1 MESTTICAIATG
13 QGGAIGIIR
22 ISGPNAITY
31 TDKIFRPSRK
41 GKSLADAN
49 PFTLTYGQIVDTE
62 EKTIDDVLISVFHA
76 PHSYTGENAIEIS
89 CHNSPYILQQI
100 MHQLIDV
107 GCQLAAPGE
116 YTQRAFLNGKMD
128 LSQAEAVADVIASTT
143 ASAHRLAI
151 NQLRNGFSK
160 DFKLLRDKLLKI
172 SSLMELELDFSDHEE
187 LEFADRSELINL
199 LHDIESKISKLAD
212 SFHYGN
218 AIKKGIPV
226 AIIGETNV
234 GKSTLLNTLLGEE
247 KAIVSDIQ
255 GTTRDIIEDTF
266 NINGYLFR
274 FIDTAGI
281 RDTDNTIEK
290 IGIERTYKKMT
301 EASIIL
307 WIVDAAEILK
317 SKSLPI
323 LKKLEEYNN
332 ILLVCNKYDLVEE
345 SEKNI
350 LNSILAESKYAHI
363 CISAKDGSNIEQL
376 KQMLLSL
383 ANIHPVDDN
392 EYTVTN
398 IRQYNSLKSAL
409 QCAERTEDGLKNNL
423 PTDLVS
429 EDLRECLQHLG
440 EIIGTVTS
448 ADILHNIFSH
458 FCVGK

>member
-1 MESTTICAIATG
+1 MENTTICAVATG

-31 TDKIFRPSRK
+31 TDKIFRSSRK
-41 GKSLADAN
+41 RHSLAN
-49 PFTLTYGQIVDTE
+49 IKPFTLTYGHIVDNE
-62 EKTIDDVLISVFHA
+62 NKPIDDVLVSIFHA
-76 PHSYTGENAIEIS
+76 PHSYTGENAVEIS

-100 MHQLIDV
+100 MHLLV
-107 GCQLAAPGE
+107 NAGCQLAAPGE

-199 LHDIESKISKLAD
+199 LHDIEGKINKLAN
-212 SFHYGN
+212 SFQYGN

-226 AIIGETNV
+226 AIVGETNV

-281 RDTDNTIEK
+281 RNTDNTIEK
-290 IGIERTYKKMT
+290 IGIERTYKKMD

-307 WIVDAAEILK
+307 WIVDAVEILK
-317 SKSLPI
+317 STSLPI
-323 LKKLEEYNN
+323 LEKLEGYDN
-332 ILLVCNKYDLVEE
+332 ILLVCNKYDLVKE
-345 SEKNI
+345 SDKNTLNNI
-350 LNSILAESKYAHI
+350 LTESKYTHI
-363 CISAKDGSNIEQL
+363 CISAKDGDNIETL
-376 KQMLLSL
+376 KQMLLTL

-398 IRQYNSLKSAL
+398 LRQYNSLKSAL

-440 EIIGTVTS
+440 EIVGTVTS
-448 ADILHNIFSH
+448 ADILHNIFSN

>member
-1 MESTTICAIATG
+1 MENTTICAIATG

-49 PFTLTYGQIVDTE
+49 PFTLAYGQIVDTE

-100 MHQLIDV
+100 MHLLIDV

-332 ILLVCNKYDLVEE
+332 ILLVCNKYDLVEK